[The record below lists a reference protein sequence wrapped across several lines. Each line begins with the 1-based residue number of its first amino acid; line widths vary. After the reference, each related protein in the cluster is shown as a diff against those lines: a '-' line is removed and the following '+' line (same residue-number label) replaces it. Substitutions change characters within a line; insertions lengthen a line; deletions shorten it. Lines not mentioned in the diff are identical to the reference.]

1 MLPAKCGYIS
11 PKKSRKEHHNIMN
24 IPLLKKGCLS
34 GSTLKIIAI
43 IAMAIDHF
51 AASIILYGILMQEHP
66 AFLGHPIS
74 MAIPWWNIYQVMR
87 FIGRIGFPI
96 FCFLLI
102 EGFFHTS
109 SKKKYAIRLFL
120 FALLSEFPFDYA
132 LFDSPVNLGYQ
143 NVFFTLFLGLLTI
156 WGINTLCHKAGNQTR
171 LWIGKILIA
180 AAGCLAA

>member
-1 MLPAKCGYIS
+1 
-11 PKKSRKEHHNIMN
+11 MN

-120 FALLSEFPFDYA
+120 FALLSAE
-132 LFDSPVNLGYQ
+132 
-143 NVFFTLFLGLLTI
+143 GLPAHLQQAIPLT
-156 WGINTLCHKAGNQTR
+156 A
-171 LWIGKILIA
+171 
-180 AAGCLAA
+180 

>member
-11 PKKSRKEHHNIMN
+11 PKIKKGTSQYYEYSLI
-24 IPLLKKGCLS
+24 KKGCLS

-66 AFLGHPIS
+66 VFLGHPIS

-143 NVFFTLFLGLLTI
+143 NVFLL
-156 WGINTLCHKAGNQTR
+156 CFSDF
-171 LWIGKILIA
+171 
-180 AAGCLAA
+180 

>member
-109 SKKKYAIRLFL
+109 SKKK
-120 FALLSEFPFDYA
+120 
-132 LFDSPVNLGYQ
+132 
-143 NVFFTLFLGLLTI
+143 
-156 WGINTLCHKAGNQTR
+156 
-171 LWIGKILIA
+171 
-180 AAGCLAA
+180 